1 MKSLFFKRLAALSL
15 LLLLA
20 FTTFA
25 DDSKDYPQPA
35 NPPRLV
41 NDFAGMMNADQQ
53 ADLEQ
58 TLENYARSTSTQI
71 AIVTVQTLNG
81 HDAAEYTIEL
91 AHRWQIGQSKKNNG
105 VLILASAG
113 DRKMWIATGYGMEG
127 VLPDGLVGRIVRNE
141 MRPEFKSGNYYQGF
155 KNAINAVIAA
165 SKGEYTNEDKD
176 SDKGKGKGAGFIV
189 LVIIIIIVL
198 AVIKGGG
205 GRGGGN
211 YMSRRGGDFLTGAIL
226 GSLLNGGGRSGGG
239 SWGGGGFGGGSSGG
253 GGFGGFGGGG
263 FGGGGAGGSW

>member
-1 MKSLFFKRLAALSL
+1 M
-15 LLLLA
+15 
-20 FTTFA
+20 
-25 DDSKDYPQPA
+25 

-41 NDFAGMMNADQQ
+41 NDFAGMMNPDQQ

-58 TLENYARSTSTQI
+58 ILLNYEKASSTQI
-71 AIVTVQTLNG
+71 AIVTVQTLND
-81 HDAAEYTIEL
+81 HDVAEYTIEL

-127 VLPDGLVGRIVRNE
+127 VLPDALVGRIVRNE
-141 MRPEFKSGNYYQGF
+141 MRPEFKDGNYYQGF
-155 KNAINAVIAA
+155 KNAVSAIIAA
-165 SKGEYTNEDKD
+165 SKGEYTNEDKG
-176 SDKGKGKGAGFIV
+176 SDDRKGTGAGFIV
-189 LVIIIIIVL
+189 LFIIIIIVL

-211 YMSRRGGDFLTGAIL
+211 YMSRRGGDFLTGAII

-239 SWGGGGFGGGSSGG
+239 SWGGGSSGGG

>member
-1 MKSLFFKRLAALSL
+1 MKPLFLKRLVAFGL
-15 LLLLA
+15 LLLLTLTA
-20 FTTFA
+20 FA
-25 DDSKDYPQPA
+25 DDYPQQP

-41 NDFAGMMNADQQ
+41 NDFANMMSRDQQ
-53 ADLEQ
+53 ADLERM
-58 TLENYARSTSTQI
+58 LLNYENSTSTQI
-71 AIVTVQTLNG
+71 AIVTVPSLND
-81 HDAAEYTIEL
+81 HDVSEYTIEL

-105 VLILASAG
+105 VLILASSG

-141 MRPEFKSGNYYQGF
+141 MTPEFKAGNYYLGF
-155 KNAINAVIAA
+155 KNAVDAIEAA
-165 SKGEYTNEDKD
+165 SKGEYTNEDQGKD
-176 SDKGKGKGAGFIV
+176 DGKGSPAGAGLMV
-189 LVIIIIIVL
+189 LIIIIIVVL
-198 AVIKGGG
+198 LIIKGGG

-226 GSLLNGGGRSGGG
+226 GSLLNGGGRSSGGF
-239 SWGGGGFGGGSSGG
+239 GGGFGGGSSGGG